1 MQAQNGTTIAW
12 LVAFCVVAGLLAAV
26 LSPGL

>member
-12 LVAFCVVAGLLAAV
+12 LVFLCVLAGLLAAV
-26 LSPGL
+26 FSPGL

>member
-12 LVAFCVVAGLLAAV
+12 LVVFCVLAGLLAAV
-26 LSPGL
+26 VSPGL

>member
-12 LVAFCVVAGLLAAV
+12 LVVVCVLAGLLAAV
-26 LSPGL
+26 VSPGL

>member
-12 LVAFCVVAGLLAAV
+12 IVAICVVAGLLAAV
-26 LSPGL
+26 VSPGV

>member
-12 LVAFCVVAGLLAAV
+12 LVVFCVLAGLLAAAV
-26 LSPGL
+26 SPGL